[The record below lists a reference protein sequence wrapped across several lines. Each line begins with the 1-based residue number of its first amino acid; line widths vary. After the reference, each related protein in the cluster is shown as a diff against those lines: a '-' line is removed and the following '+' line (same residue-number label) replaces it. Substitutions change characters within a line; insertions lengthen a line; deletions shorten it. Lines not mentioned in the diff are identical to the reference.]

1 MIWMALPPE
10 VHSALLSSGPG
21 AGPLLAAA
29 AAWHQLSIEYATA
42 AAELTTTLGTV
53 QAGVW
58 EGPSAQQYIVAHSPF
73 LGWLAQAG
81 ANSAATAAQHET
93 AAAAHTTAL
102 ATMPTL
108 AELALNHATRGALV
122 ATNFFGINTIP
133 IAVNE
138 ADYLRMWVQA
148 ATTMSTYQAVATAAV
163 TAGPVTAPPPPVLIP
178 GAGETSAAMAST
190 LTAGPQAVDAAAALN
205 SSNWLADLLEQYT
218 LGLPGGDILWDFLQ
232 NPLGNSI
239 ALIRDFLTNPAA
251 ALQTWGPFLAAVAYQ
266 AISWV
271 GALTTYPM
279 IFLAPLMAATALGI
293 LIGVGAYLLNELM
306 KLQDL
311 PPLDLGEPATQ
322 PQGEQQQ
329 PTPAAF
335 PGGGAPATTAAGAP
349 AGSATATAPAAPAA
363 TVAAPLIPYAVA
375 GGDPGEGFT
384 PTLRDHNSAQA
395 PAEGIP
401 AAAAGIAAASVAQR
415 KRRRKKAAVIED
427 RAYADAYADYEP
439 ENPEPENPEPERRPE
454 SWIGT
459 SERSGIDAQGL
470 TTVRTDQFGGSAVS
484 PMLPGGWR
492 PDEEN

>member
-29 AAWHQLSIEYATA
+29 TAWHQLSIDYATA
-42 AAELTTTLGTV
+42 AAELTATLGTV
-53 QAGVW
+53 QAGGW
-58 EGPSAQQYIVAHSPF
+58 EGPSAQQYVVAHSPF

-93 AAAAHTTAL
+93 AAAAYATAL

-108 AELALNHATRGALV
+108 PELALNHATRGVLV
-122 ATNFFGINTIP
+122 ATNFFGVNTIP

-138 ADYLRMWVQA
+138 ADYVRMWVQA
-148 ATTMSTYQAVATAAV
+148 ATTMSTYQAVSTAAV

-178 GAGETSAAMAST
+178 GAGEMGAAIASA
-190 LTAGPQAVDAAAALN
+190 LTAQPQAVDAATALN
-205 SSNWLADLLEQYT
+205 ASNAIADYLQGYFDS
-218 LGLPGGDILWDFLQ
+218 LPGGDLLWDFLQ
-232 NPLGNSI
+232 DPLGNSV

-251 ALQTWGPFLAAVAYQ
+251 AINTWGPFLAAVAYQ

-279 IFLAPLMAATALGI
+279 IFLAPLMAAAALGI
-293 LIGVGAYLLNELM
+293 LIGVGAYMLNEML
-306 KLQDL
+306 KFQDL
-311 PPLDLGEPATQ
+311 PPLNLGEPAAQ

-329 PTPAAF
+329 LTPAAL

-349 AGSATATAPAAPAA
+349 AGSATAAAPAAPAA
-363 TVAAPLIPYAVA
+363 TAAAPLIPYAVA
-375 GGDPGEGFT
+375 GSDPGEGFT

-401 AAAAGIAAASVAQR
+401 AAAAGIAASSVAQR
-415 KRRRKKAAVIED
+415 KRRRKKAAVVED

-439 ENPEPENPEPERRPE
+439 EDPEPERRAE

-459 SERSGIDAQGL
+459 SQRSGIDAQGL